1 MLCACLVWACDA
13 SDSSRPFTSRTEQS
27 DPEGAPTRPSPDPS
41 GPKPSEAWPSTAPAE
56 SKLPRYSAAR
66 CQEEIAAASKQ
77 PGYPGTPRLERSRVA
92 LLTALK
98 AQPVLF
104 DRAAEYTPS
113 TDPVVLA
120 FRRWWN
126 KSPHPGGVLQKL
138 IDTKP
143 PSPELLRDVA
153 LRDGY
158 LYADDLAHAEA
169 LVRLL
174 RAETLFTQPEI
185 WIQRGEELLTAR
197 LHANQYRYTNGPLE
211 GQPVALVLFDRIG
224 AGAVPPALHV
234 DVRAL
239 RHRLG
244 FERLSLLHAGEHA
257 LVARLHYG
265 PHEVLSLLARNDAHL
280 ELKCEVA
287 PPPQEAQA
295 LEAWRAERREFNA
308 AFASVQAAI
317 ALQVRDGLPFDEPV
331 HEVGQQDGK
340 LRPSWLRAHER
351 NWDAFRFNDD
361 VYPVFGAEGQPLV
374 PEVCVDFLLDTFER
388 AAGTWWSPKGAPRE
402 RRIGKL
408 DFDIH
413 DRDRLRRVP
422 EFVQFAQS
430 RPDWFDVKAVSQR
443 QQVPM
448 GSRHFVDYLARN
460 TSDFVP
466 GDVVLIGGYVPW
478 DERLYVHYHSFF
490 IYESDPV
497 SGVPI
502 SIAGNPGRP
511 RQVTWTWEAKRTP
524 RRTIRYR
531 IRPRAKWLSSIV
543 QQESYHP
550 PPLVLTSPWAFGQ

>member
-1 MLCACLVWACDA
+1 ML
-13 SDSSRPFTSRTEQS
+13 RTEPS
-27 DPEGAPTRPSPDPS
+27 TSEGAPTTRSSDASASAPTP
-41 GPKPSEAWPSTAPAE
+41 AWQPAVPAE
-56 SKLPRYSAAR
+56 SELAETASQR
-66 CQEEIAAASKQ
+66 CQEEIAAESKH
-77 PGYPGTPRLERSRVA
+77 PALPGTPGLQRSRVA

-104 DRAAEYTPS
+104 DRAPEYAPS

-120 FRRWWN
+120 FRRWWH

-143 PSPELLRDVA
+143 PSPELLRAVA

-174 RAETLFTQPEI
+174 RAETLFTQPEL

-197 LHANQYRYTNGPLE
+197 LQSNQYRYTNGPLE

-224 AGAVPPALHV
+224 TGVAPPPLHV

-244 FERLSLLHAGEHA
+244 FERLTALHASEHA

-265 PHEVLSLLARNDAHL
+265 PHEVLSLFARDNAHL

-287 PPPQEAQA
+287 PPPQEVRA
-295 LEAWRAERREFNA
+295 LEAWRRERREFNA

-361 VYPVFGAEGQPLV
+361 VYPVFGAAGQPLV

-388 AAGTWWSPKGAPRE
+388 AAGTWWSAKGVPRE
-402 RRIGKL
+402 RRIGRL
-408 DFDIH
+408 NFDIH
-413 DRDRLRRVP
+413 DRERLRRVP
-422 EFVQFAQS
+422 EFVQFALS
-430 RPDWFDVKAVSQR
+430 HPDWFDVKAVGRR

-448 GSRHFVDYLARN
+448 GSRHFGDYLARN

-490 IYESDPV
+490 VYESDPV
-497 SGVPI
+497 SGMPI

-531 IRPRAKWLSSIV
+531 IRPRAQWLSSIV
-543 QQESYHP
+543 QPTSDHP